1 MSYFIRHVSTYDK
14 YVTPFIFYHNIFFFL
29 TTCMSFSITNI
40 FWYIYYFFVTAWQ
53 ERELKM
59 SNLPLSPWL
68 EREHFLLS
76 CWVC

>member
-14 YVTPFIFYHNIFFFL
+14 YVTPFIFYQNIFFFL

-59 SNLPLSPWL
+59 SNLPLSPSL
-68 EREHFLLS
+68 EREHFLLRK
-76 CWVC
+76 V